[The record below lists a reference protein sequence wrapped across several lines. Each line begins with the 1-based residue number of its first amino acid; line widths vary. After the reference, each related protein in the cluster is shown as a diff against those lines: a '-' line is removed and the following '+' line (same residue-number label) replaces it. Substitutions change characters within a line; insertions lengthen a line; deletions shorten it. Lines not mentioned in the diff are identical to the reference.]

1 MSGRDSGTRDT
12 ELAAESGAAD
22 AGAASAASA
31 SHAAAIAPEVLEEVA
46 AEMGTPA
53 YVYDGRALDAGV
65 RRWTEAVPPR
75 DVLFSVKANSN
86 LSVLRRLASGGI
98 GLEAGTWGEYARARR
113 SGVPSDR
120 VVLGGVPKDEATVRA
135 VLKAGV
141 GLAVFQ
147 AEGEVEA
154 AGRHADPDRPTP
166 AGIRVLPGIRA
177 GAHPSLETG
186 AADAKFGFS
195 PDEVPD
201 VWRRLAGTPGLQP
214 TTLAVHL
221 GSGLD
226 AVGPYV
232 TALDLL
238 LDVAGELGG
247 DDPEA
252 RALDMGGGL
261 GVDYEAD
268 AGRDPVPGELVR
280 RLRRRLEERAG
291 EDAPRLRFEPGR
303 SACAR
308 AGVVL
313 TRVQYRR
320 ERAGRPALVC
330 DAGYSDFP
338 RHVLYGARHD
348 IRPVRGQG
356 REPADVAVLGPTCE
370 SGDVLGVGRS
380 LHGIEKD
387 DLLIVRDA
395 GAYGFVMA
403 SNYNSRPRP
412 PEVLVDDEDW
422 RPIRDRES
430 LDDLWRGETK
440 HLLGD

>member
-1 MSGRDSGTRDT
+1 MSGPADGARAET
-12 ELAAESGAAD
+12 EGDPQEETAAAA
-22 AGAASAASA
+22 A
-31 SHAAAIAPEVLEEVA
+31 SHAADVSAETLEEIAGEV
-46 AEMGTPA
+46 GTPA

-65 RRWTEAVPPR
+65 RRWTDSAR
-75 DVLFSVKANSN
+75 AADVWYSVKANSN
-86 LSVLRRLASGGI
+86 LSVLRRLASHGV

-113 SGVPSDR
+113 SGVPSGR
-120 VVLGGVPKDEATVRA
+120 VALGGVPKDETTVRG
-135 VLKAGV
+135 VLRAGV
-141 GLAVFQ
+141 GMAVFQ

-154 AGRHADPDRPTP
+154 AVRHADPGRPTS
-166 AGIRVLPGIRA
+166 AGLRVLPGIRA

-186 AADAKFGFS
+186 AADAKFGFA
-195 PDEVPD
+195 PEEVPAA
-201 VWRRLAGTPGLQP
+201 WRRLAGAPGLEP
-214 TTLAVHL
+214 ATLAVHL
-221 GSGLD
+221 GSGLEEP
-226 AVGPYV
+226 GPYV

-238 LDVAGELGG
+238 LDVAGELDG
-247 DDPEA
+247 PA
-252 RALDMGGGL
+252 VRALDLGGGL

-268 AGRDPVPGELVR
+268 APADPAPGELIR

-291 EDAPRLRFEPGR
+291 DDPPRLLFEPGR
-303 SACAR
+303 SVAAR
-308 AGVVL
+308 AGLVL

-338 RHVLYGARHD
+338 RHVLYGARHE
-348 IRPVRGQG
+348 IRPVRGSG

-370 SGDVLGVGRS
+370 SGDVLGMGRS
-380 LHGIEKD
+380 LHGVEAD
-387 DLLIVRDA
+387 DLLVVRDA

-412 PEVLVDDEDW
+412 PEVMVDGDDW

-440 HLLGD
+440 HMLDS

>member
-1 MSGRDSGTRDT
+1 VSGTRTVAGDGDGP
-12 ELAAESGAAD
+12 GADEEATD
-22 AGAASAASA
+22 AP
-31 SHAAAIAPEVLEEVA
+31 SHAADFSPEVLEEIA
-46 AEMGTPA
+46 AEVDTPA
-53 YVYDGRALDAGV
+53 YVYDGPALDAGV
-65 RRWTEAVPPR
+65 ERWTGSARPP
-75 DVLFSVKANSN
+75 DVWYSVKANSN
-86 LSVLRRLASGGI
+86 LSVLRRIASHGV

-120 VVLGGVPKDEATVRA
+120 VALGGVPKDETTVRG
-135 VLKAGV
+135 VMGAGV

-147 AEGEVEA
+147 VEGEVEA
-154 AGRHADPDRPTP
+154 AVEHADPNRPTEV
-166 AGIRVLPGIRA
+166 GLRVLPGIRA

-186 AADAKFGFS
+186 AADAKFGFA
-195 PDEVPD
+195 PEEVHAA
-201 VWRRLAGTPGLQP
+201 WRRLAGTPGLEP

-221 GSGLD
+221 GSGLEEH
-226 AVGPYV
+226 GPYV

-238 LDVAGELGG
+238 LDVAGELGADG
-247 DDPEA
+247 PPV
-252 RALDMGGGL
+252 RNLDLGGGL
-261 GVDYEAD
+261 AVDYEAG
-268 AGRDPVPGELVR
+268 AGEDPRPGELVR

-291 EDAPRLRFEPGR
+291 DDAPRLSFEPGR
-303 SACAR
+303 SICAR

-348 IRPVRGQG
+348 VRPLRGRG
-356 REPADVAVLGPTCE
+356 SGPADVAVLGPTCE

-380 LHGIEKD
+380 LHGVEAD
-387 DLLIVRDA
+387 DLLVVRDA

-412 PEVLVDDEDW
+412 PEVLVDGDDW

-440 HLLGD
+440 HLL

>member
-1 MSGRDSGTRDT
+1 MSGREAGTR
-12 ELAAESGAAD
+12 EAGNGAEPGAA
-22 AGAASAASA
+22 AA
-31 SHAAAIAPEVLEEVA
+31 SHAAGIAPEVLEEVA
-46 AEMGTPA
+46 AEIGTPA

-65 RRWTEAVPPR
+65 RRWTEAVPPE
-75 DVLFSVKANSN
+75 DILYSVKANSN
-86 LSVLRRLASGGI
+86 LSVLRRLASHGI

-120 VVLGGVPKDEATVRA
+120 VTLGGVPKDETTVRS

-154 AGRHADPDRPTP
+154 AARHADPGRPTP
-166 AGIRVLPGIRA
+166 AGVRVLPGIRA

-186 AADAKFGFS
+186 AADAKFGFA
-195 PDEVPD
+195 PDEVPA
-201 VWRRLAGTPGLQP
+201 VWRRLAETPGLEP

-226 AVGPYV
+226 DAAPYV

-247 DDPEA
+247 HGPA
-252 RALDMGGGL
+252 VRALDVGGGL
-261 GVDYEAD
+261 GVDYEAGD
-268 AGRDPVPGELVR
+268 AEGDPDPGELAR
-280 RLRRRLEERAG
+280 RLRRRMEERAG
-291 EDAPRLRFEPGR
+291 EEAPRLRFEPGR
-303 SACAR
+303 SVCAR

-313 TRVQYRR
+313 TRVQYGR
-320 ERAGRPALVC
+320 ERGGRPALVC

-338 RHVLYGARHD
+338 RHVLYGAHHD
-348 IRPVRGQG
+348 IGPIRGEG
-356 REPADVAVLGPTCE
+356 RGPADVAVLGPTCE

-380 LHGIEKD
+380 LHGVEAD
-387 DLLIVRDA
+387 DLLVVRDA

-412 PEVLVDDEDW
+412 PEVLVDGDDW

-440 HLLGD
+440 HLLDD

>member
-1 MSGRDSGTRDT
+1 MSGPPTGTGEVT
-12 ELAAESGAAD
+12 GAGDGDAGSD
-22 AGAASAASA
+22 AGAEEDPA
-31 SHAAAIAPEVLEEVA
+31 SHAADVSPDVLEEIA
-46 AEMGTPA
+46 AELGTPA

-65 RRWTEAVPPR
+65 GRWTESTRPA
-75 DVLFSVKANSN
+75 DVWYSVKANSN
-86 LSVLRRLASGGI
+86 LSVLRRIASHGV

-113 SGVPSDR
+113 SGVSADR
-120 VVLGGVPKDEATVRA
+120 VALGGVPKDETTVRG
-135 VLKAGV
+135 VLGAGV

-147 AEGEVEA
+147 ADGEVEA
-154 AGRHADPDRPTP
+154 AVEHADPTRPTK
-166 AGIRVLPGIRA
+166 AGLRVLPGIRA

-186 AADAKFGFS
+186 AADAKFGFA

-201 VWRRLAGTPGLQP
+201 AWRRLAGARGLEP

-221 GSGLD
+221 GSGLEEH
-226 AVGPYV
+226 GPYV

-247 DDPEA
+247 DGPPVRE
-252 RALDMGGGL
+252 LDLGGGL
-261 GVDYEAD
+261 GVDYGSG
-268 AGRDPVPGELVR
+268 AGDDPSPGDLVR

-291 EDAPRLRFEPGR
+291 ENAPRLRFEPGR
-303 SACAR
+303 SICAR

-320 ERAGRPALVC
+320 ERAGHPALVC

-338 RHVLYGARHD
+338 RHVLYGARHE
-348 IRPVRGQG
+348 IRPLRGRG
-356 REPADVAVLGPTCE
+356 GGPADVAVLGPTCE

-380 LHGIEKD
+380 LHGVEAD
-387 DLLIVRDA
+387 DLLVVRDA

-412 PEVLVDDEDW
+412 PEVLVDGDDW

-440 HLLGD
+440 HLL